1 MKERLKWL
9 CVGVGVMYGMQL
21 LILLII
27 HSLILMTAPP
37 GFSNLLATIVYTLV
51 AFMAGG
57 FVIGLMAERIAIA
70 ELAIATVVTLTID
83 VLTTF
88 AGGISGMF
96 LFSFAFRQGDYGV
109 ALSIGCVAVV
119 AALAGALAGER
130 LTVHVECWSDQ
141 ALIIASLLGLVMG
154 PYIVIS
160 SALTIPL
167 SMTLGFGV
175 LLLGGIWLVS
185 HHFHKQDEEAMSIR
199 PEATRQSH

>member
-1 MKERLKWL
+1 
-9 CVGVGVMYGMQL
+9 MQL

-27 HSLILMTAPP
+27 HTLIPMTAPP

-57 FVIGLMAERIAIA
+57 FVIGLMAERIAIV
-70 ELAIATVVTLTID
+70 ELTNYDRRELLLIH

-88 AGGISGMF
+88 AGGVSGMF
-96 LFSFAFRQGDYGV
+96 LFSFAFRQGGYGV

-130 LTVHVECWSDQ
+130 LTVHMECWSDQ

-154 PYIVIS
+154 AVYRNQLRHDHT
-160 SALTIPL
+160 A
-167 SMTLGFGV
+167 
-175 LLLGGIWLVS
+175 
-185 HHFHKQDEEAMSIR
+185 Q
-199 PEATRQSH
+199 Q

>member
-27 HSLILMTAPP
+27 HTLIPMTAPP
-37 GFSNLLATIVYTLV
+37 GVSNLLTTIVYTLV

-57 FVIGLMAERIAIA
+57 FVIGLMAERVAIA

-96 LFSFAFRQGDYGV
+96 LFSFAFFDKETMGWHSQLDV
-109 ALSIGCVAVV
+109 
-119 AALAGALAGER
+119 
-130 LTVHVECWSDQ
+130 
-141 ALIIASLLGLVMG
+141 SLLSL
-154 PYIVIS
+154 
-160 SALTIPL
+160 L
-167 SMTLGFGV
+167 SLERWPVNG
-175 LLLGGIWLVS
+175 
-185 HHFHKQDEEAMSIR
+185 
-199 PEATRQSH
+199 